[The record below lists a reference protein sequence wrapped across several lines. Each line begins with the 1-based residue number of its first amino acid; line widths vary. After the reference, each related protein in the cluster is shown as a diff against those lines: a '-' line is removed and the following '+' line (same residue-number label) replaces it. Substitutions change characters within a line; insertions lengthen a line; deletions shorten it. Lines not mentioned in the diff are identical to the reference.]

1 MKYQVQEN
9 CLTVFLPH
17 ELDHHNA
24 EEIRKESDHL
34 IERNHIRYVIFD
46 FAETNFMDS
55 SGIGVIMGRYKRIY
69 MLGGEVC
76 AVHANER
83 MKKILTMS
91 GVTKIMQIYEEEKQ
105 MENTNEMQLI
115 FDSRSSNE
123 SFARVTVAAFMTSL
137 NPTVEE
143 VSDVKTAVS
152 EAVTNAIIHGYESE
166 VHNIYIRCR
175 TEGKTLYLEIED
187 EGKGIEDVKQAMEP
201 LFTTK
206 PELERSGMG
215 FSFMEAFMDK
225 LEVESVP
232 GKGTTVKMEKTIG
245 KGRRLWTTQSL

>member
-1 MKYQVQEN
+1 
-9 CLTVFLPH
+9 
-17 ELDHHNA
+17 
-24 EEIRKESDHL
+24 
-34 IERNHIRYVIFD
+34 
-46 FAETNFMDS
+46 
-55 SGIGVIMGRYKRIY
+55 
-69 MLGGEVC
+69 
-76 AVHANER
+76 
-83 MKKILTMS
+83 
-91 GVTKIMQIYEEEKQ
+91 

-123 SFARVTVAAFMTSL
+123 SFARVTVAAFMTSDY
-137 NPTVEE
+137 PTVEE